1 LDTPNR
7 HRIIQRPQNC
17 PFLFEWPNNSH
28 FNQQSQSFL
37 LSVFSIYVIDG
48 TMLTVHFKR
57 ENIPFSN
64 EFVSFAIAVNNC
76 SSGQN
81 YDSFKSVGKIRP
93 RLATPLPPSLRY
105 FSFFFHFFLK
115 KKQQFQNI
123 LNFF

>member
-1 LDTPNR
+1 
-7 HRIIQRPQNC
+7 
-17 PFLFEWPNNSH
+17 
-28 FNQQSQSFL
+28 
-37 LSVFSIYVIDG
+37 
-48 TMLTVHFKR
+48 MLTVHFKR

-93 RLATPLPPSLRY
+93 RLATPV
-105 FSFFFHFFLK
+105 FLK